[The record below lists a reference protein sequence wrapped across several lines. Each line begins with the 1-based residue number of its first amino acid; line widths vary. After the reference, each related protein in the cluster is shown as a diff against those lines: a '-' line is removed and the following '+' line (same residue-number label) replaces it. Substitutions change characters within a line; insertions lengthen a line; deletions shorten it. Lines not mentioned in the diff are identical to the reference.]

1 MSANLQSILKTD
13 DVEIFAD
20 ARSGCVASFRLYG
33 RELLDPA
40 APPRE
45 LLVNGEPLDLRAA
58 PNTWTNIAS
67 YPQCVV
73 GPAANEMHGCHF
85 TGHYTGWG
93 LDVTRALRPVRPG
106 RIELCWTVQ
115 RTKVRT
121 LPECPGPG
129 WGCIEA
135 PLHVESMSVPAWNW
149 RFWDGQTRMIALN
162 TGGAGP
168 ANHLGYEHGPVEAVK
183 RTIDTGFR
191 RQYAGDLGLPGVAFH
206 DAETGQWLALLCR
219 RPAIAYRLDHR
230 GAGLGSAFGFLPMGA
245 WALHQSASLPAV
257 SLHYGRTQA
266 EWDAFLAGQLSRFY
280 EEPADWFAHTTWCEL
295 EGSIAAHAS
304 WRRMHQ
310 AAILATESGGV
321 SGLFQVVHQRNVA
334 WGGTSPDGLGP
345 THELG
350 PRREFETMIR
360 DLKARGVRQMVW
372 MSTCGMT
379 PSGEADPDWFCRG
392 VDGDFLPAWG
402 VPHHPD
408 IAMVNLLHPGY
419 QAYVERWLEYYLGEL
434 GMDAVFF
441 DCGGFA
447 YPYDFAPR
455 AFMRYPS
462 DVLLGTIQFFDRVR
476 AAVKRI
482 NPEAVVATE
491 GGCLDAF
498 TNCPT
503 LGGNAPSAA
512 DGLGQR
518 DLVLG
523 LRRHGGARF
532 FTRAESEGDLGAG
545 MVYVETNDT
554 APLPAGQA
562 APEGLENY
570 ARIGRDPFNV
580 ALTRLVREQGVHE
593 AVNLPC
599 GAGVSL
605 LGDTLAVPQPREHAV
620 APAALVP
627 AAPGAVQRGGV
638 RVTLPA
644 ACRGRG
650 LTDLVTG
657 ERLPASDDNAYV
669 FVKRGLYGLAPRN
682 RVKNGPTADQQA
694 KLGETK

>member
-1 MSANLQSILKTD
+1 MALVTLLAHDGIELAADPVTGCVVSLRFD
-13 DVEIFAD
+13 DV
-20 ARSGCVASFRLYG
+20 
-33 RELLDPA
+33 ELLDPT

-45 LLVNGEPLDLRAA
+45 LLVNGEALELRAT
-58 PNTWTNIAS
+58 PHTWTNIAP

-73 GPAANEMHGCHF
+73 GPPVNEMHGCHV

-93 LDVTRALRPVRPG
+93 LDVSRAVRAVRPG
-106 RIELCWTVQ
+106 RIDLCWTVQ

-135 PLHVESMSVPAWNW
+135 PLNVEALTVPAWNW
-149 RFWDGQTRMIALN
+149 KLWGGQTRMIALN
-162 TGGAGP
+162 TGSNGP

-206 DAETGQWLALLCR
+206 DAETGRWVALLCR
-219 RPAIAYRLDHR
+219 RPAIAYQLDHHA
-230 GAGLGSAFGFLPMGA
+230 AGLGSAFGFLPVGA
-245 WALHQSASLPAV
+245 WAMHQSVSLPMV
-257 SLHYGRTQA
+257 SLRYGRTQA
-266 EWDAFLAGQLSRFY
+266 EWDSFLAEQLSLFY
-280 EEPADWFAHTTWCEL
+280 EEPAEWFSRTTWCDLDSGIESHL
-295 EGSIAAHAS
+295 T

-310 AAILATESGGV
+310 AAILATEGGGV
-321 SGLFQVVHQRNVA
+321 SGLFSLVHHRNTA
-334 WGGTSPDGLGP
+334 WGGTSPDGMGP

-350 PRREFETMIR
+350 PRREFEAMVR

-372 MSTCGMT
+372 MSTCGLT

-408 IAMVNLLHPGY
+408 IAAVNLLHPGY

-441 DCGGFA
+441 DCGAFA
-447 YPYDFAPR
+447 YPYDFKPR
-455 AFMRYPS
+455 SFMRYPS
-462 DVLLGTIQFFDRVR
+462 DVLLGSIQFFDRVR
-476 AAVKRI
+476 AAVRRI
-482 NPEAVVATE
+482 NPEAVVVTE

-498 TNCPT
+498 SNCLT
-503 LGGNAPSAA
+503 LASNAPSAV
-512 DGLGQR
+512 DGRGQR
-518 DLVLG
+518 DVVLG

-532 FTRAESEGDLGAG
+532 FTRADSEGDLGAG
-545 MVYVETNDT
+545 MVYVESNDT
-554 APLPAGQA
+554 APLPACHA
-562 APEGLENY
+562 VPEGLEKF

-580 ALTRLVREQGVHE
+580 ALTKLVRDQGVRE

-605 LGDTLAVPQPREHAV
+605 LGDYLVVPQPREHAV

-627 AAPGAVQRGGV
+627 APPGELLEQGIRVQ
-638 RVTLPA
+638 LPA
-644 ACRGRG
+644 V
-650 LTDLVTG
+650 LTDVITG
-657 ERLPASDDNAYV
+657 ARSVPGPDGSHV
-669 FVKRGLYGLAPRN
+669 FRSRGIYRIDGGNQP
-682 RVKNGPTADQQA
+682 
-694 KLGETK
+694 

>member
-1 MSANLQSILKTD
+1 MGNPETILKTD
-13 DVEIFAD
+13 EVVIGAD
-20 ARSGCVASFRLYG
+20 PRTGCVISFRLYG
-33 RELLDPA
+33 RELLDA
-40 APPRE
+40 EAPPCE
-45 LLVNGEPLDLRAA
+45 LLVNGTSLDLRAT
-58 PNTWTNIAS
+58 PHTWTNIAP

-93 LDVTRALRPVRPG
+93 LDVTRALRAVRPG
-106 RIELCWTVQ
+106 RIDLCWTVQ

-135 PLHVESMSVPAWNW
+135 PLHIEALTVPAWNW
-149 RFWDGQTRMIALN
+149 KLWGGQTRMIALN
-162 TGGAGP
+162 TGSAGP
-168 ANHLGYEHGPVEAVK
+168 ANHVGYEHGPVEAVK
-183 RTIDTGFR
+183 RTIDTGLR

-206 DAETGQWLALLCR
+206 DAETGQWVALLCR
-219 RPAIAYRLDHR
+219 RPAIAYQLDHR
-230 GAGLGSAFGFLPMGA
+230 GAGQGSAFGFLPVGT
-245 WALHQSASLPAV
+245 WAMHQSASLPMV

-266 EWDAFLAGQLSRFY
+266 EWDVFLAEQLSLFY
-280 EEPADWFAHTTWCEL
+280 EEPAEWFSRTTWCEFDGGI
-295 EGSIAAHAS
+295 ESHAS
-304 WRRMHQ
+304 WHRMHQ
-310 AAILATESGGV
+310 AAILATEGGGV
-321 SGLFQVVHQRNVA
+321 SGIFPLVHQRNTA

-350 PRREFETMIR
+350 PRRDFEAMVR
-360 DLKARGVRQMVW
+360 DLKTRGVRQMVW

-379 PSGEADPDWFCRG
+379 PSGDADPDWFCRG

-408 IAMVNLLHPGY
+408 IAAVNLLHPGY

-447 YPYDFAPR
+447 YPYDFKPR
-455 AFMRYPS
+455 SFMRYPS
-462 DVLLGTIQFFDRVR
+462 DVLLGPIRFFDRIR
-476 AAVKRI
+476 AAVRRI
-482 NPEAVVATE
+482 NPDAVVVTE

-503 LGGNAPSAA
+503 LGSNAPSAA

-545 MVYVETNDT
+545 MVYVESNDT
-554 APLPAGQA
+554 SPLPAGHA
-562 APEGLENY
+562 VPEGLEKF
-570 ARIGRDPFNV
+570 ARIGRDPFNI
-580 ALTRLVREQGVHE
+580 ALTRLVREQGVRE

-599 GAGVSL
+599 GSGVSL
-605 LGDTLAVPQPREHAV
+605 LDNLLVVPRPRHHSV

-627 AAPGAVQRGGV
+627 AEPCAAKAEGI
-638 RVTLPA
+638 RVVLPA
-644 ACRGRG
+644 ASWGHS
-650 LTDLVTG
+650 LENLVTG
-657 ERLPASDDNAYV
+657 EQRAPAADGSHV
-669 FVKRGLYGLAPRN
+669 FHERGIW
-682 RVKNGPTADQQA
+682 RVSP
-694 KLGETK
+694 